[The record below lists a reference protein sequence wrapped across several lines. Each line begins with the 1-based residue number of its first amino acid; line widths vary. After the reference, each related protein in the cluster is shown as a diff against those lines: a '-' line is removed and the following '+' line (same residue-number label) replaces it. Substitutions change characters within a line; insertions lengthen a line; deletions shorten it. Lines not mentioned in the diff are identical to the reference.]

1 MRRSFGKKL
10 AELDAASSIT
20 ISVDD
25 RAAFRLVRYRVDALL
40 PEVRGNAEAPSRWQG
55 PGVADS
61 TSDQGTLRH
70 YSFRDGILA
79 VVTQHT
85 RDAVL
90 QDVDQD
96 YSVAMKDS
104 IVRAV
109 RHVCTPLG
117 GGCEQ
122 DRVEKSYER
131 YEPFLPTVHPLF
143 KRQVAY

>member
-1 MRRSFGKKL
+1 M
-10 AELDAASSIT
+10 
-20 ISVDD
+20 
-25 RAAFRLVRYRVDALL
+25 
-40 PEVRGNAEAPSRWQG
+40 
-55 PGVADS
+55 ADG
-61 TSDQGTLRH
+61 TSDQGAAHR
-70 YSFRDGILA
+70 YSFCDGMFA

-109 RHVCTPLG
+109 RHVCMPLG
-117 GGCEQ
+117 GGHVQ
-122 DRVEKSYER
+122 GRVEKSYER
-131 YEPFLPTVHPLF
+131 YEPCLPTVHPLF